1 MRNRTEDKIRV
12 VFIRHGRTAANNERR
27 YIGKTDEGLTYD
39 GADEL
44 LSVRDN
50 AEEPD
55 EVFSSPMKRCLQ
67 TVRVIFGNIKPVII
81 NDWTEMDFGSFEYKN
96 YEELKDDPDYRH
108 WVDEGCTGYVPNGE
122 SRSTFIKRTMRGF
135 KDFVRECQNR
145 QIKKAAAVVH
155 GGTIMAILSGL
166 TGRDYFDFMCECGH
180 GYRTELEIKDDVA
193 VITDAGIIP
202 F

>member
-1 MRNRTEDKIRV
+1 MRNRTENKISV

-44 LSVRDN
+44 FSVRDN

-67 TVRVIFGNIKPVII
+67 TVRVIFGNVKPVII
-81 NDWTEMDFGSFEYKN
+81 NDWAEMDFGSFEYKN

-108 WVDEGCTGYVPNGE
+108 WVDEGCIGDIPNGE
-122 SRSTFIKRTMRGF
+122 SRSAFIKRTMRGF
-135 KDFVRECQNR
+135 IDFVRECQNR
-145 QIKKAAAVVH
+145 QVKKAAAVVH
-155 GGTIMAILSGL
+155 GGTIMAILSEL